1 MGYANPWRPEAGAW
15 GHVMLAPM
23 AKRHDRF
30 WLILGGAGALIFA
43 FVFFAIPA
51 LSRPALV
58 LAIALP
64 VIAFYRILMPRIGH
78 RQCPRPPEWTGR

>member
-1 MGYANPWRPEAGAW
+1 MVTVNSGRRTGAAP
-15 GHVMLAPM
+15 GHVMLQAM
-23 AKRHDRF
+23 VMRRDRF
-30 WLILGGAGALIFA
+30 WLTVGGAGFLIFML
-43 FVFFAIPA
+43 VFLAIPA

-78 RQCPRPPEWTGR
+78 RQCPRPPEWTQR